1 MLLLNSY
8 QTPVKATL
16 KFLTLLKVKVNAGTI
31 NETLQNHPDWP
42 SLLCIS
48 DALNGWNVS
57 NAAGKIAW
65 TDIDQLPVPF
75 MAYMYNPEHP
85 IAVVTKVNEH
95 TVEAYQNTFSKSTV
109 FTREA
114 FFEQWKGIYLI
125 AEPDSGSGEANYR
138 QQKRKQL
145 LTGLLPAGFI
155 ALCLYIAIERLQ
167 LNTIT
172 STIGL
177 SKWAIWVQ
185 FFILLAGVGISA
197 MLLWYELDKNNPLL
211 KQVCTGIAKGNCSA
225 ILTGAQSKVFS
236 WLSWSEVGFLYFAGG
251 LLTLI
256 FSPSLFSAIN
266 LLGWLHF
273 MALPYTVFSI
283 YYQWRVAKQWCVLC
297 LGVQVLL
304 VAGAINY
311 VAGNF
316 QSNFTFIDEVNILN
330 VLFCYAGPALLWY
343 SIKPYL
349 LQLQQAKTTKRQYLR
364 LKFNTEIFETLLK
377 KQKAVKLPTEEIG
390 IKLGLHNAQH
400 TLVKVCN
407 PYCGPCSKA
416 HPKIEELLHA
426 LPNLKANIIFTTPY
440 NPALDA
446 YHPVNHLLAIQE
458 TAEDELVI
466 KRALDEWYLPEKKD
480 YELFK
485 AKYPL
490 NGELSQQGGKIER
503 MDKWCTEADIRA
515 TPTIFITAPSES
527 AEGERTL
534 YQIPDAYSV
543 EDLKYFLQE

>member
-1 MLLLNSY
+1 MVILNSY
-8 QTPVKATL
+8 QTPVKATI
-16 KFLTLLKVKVNAGTI
+16 KFLSLLKVKVNAGTI

-48 DALNGWNVS
+48 DALNGWNVP

-85 IAVVTKVNEH
+85 IAVVTNVNEQSI
-95 TVEAYQNTFSKSTV
+95 EAYQHNFNKKSV
-109 FTREA
+109 FTRET

-125 AEPDSGSGEANYR
+125 AEPDSGSGESNYSR
-138 QQKRKQL
+138 QKWKQV

-155 ALCLYIAIERLQ
+155 ALCLFIAIKSLQ
-167 LNTIT
+167 LNTIANG
-172 STIGL
+172 IGL
-177 SKWAIWVQ
+177 SNWAVWMQ
-185 FFILLAGVGISA
+185 FFILISGIGISA

-236 WLSWSEVGFLYFAGG
+236 WLSWSEVGLFYFAGG
-251 LLTLI
+251 LFTLI
-256 FSPSLFSAIN
+256 SSTSLSSTIH

-273 MALPYTVFSI
+273 LALPYTVFSI
-283 YYQWRVAKQWCVLC
+283 YYQWRVAKQWCVFC
-297 LGVQVLL
+297 LGVQALL

-311 VAGNF
+311 VASNF

-330 VLFCYAGPALLWY
+330 VLFCYLGPTLLWY
-343 SIKPYL
+343 STKPYL

-364 LKFNTEIFETLLK
+364 IKFNVEIFETLLK
-377 KQKAVKLPTEEIG
+377 KQKSVTLPKEEIG
-390 IKLGLHNAQH
+390 ISIGKPQAKH

-416 HPKIEELLHA
+416 HPKIEQVLHA
-426 LPNLKANIIFTTPY
+426 LPNLKAYIIFTTP
-440 NPALDA
+440 NNLENDG
-446 YHPVNHLLAIQE
+446 YHPVNHLLAIHE

-466 KRALDEWYLPEKKD
+466 KKALDDWYLPVKKD

-490 NGELSQQGGKIER
+490 NGELSRQSSKIEK
-503 MDKWCTEADIRA
+503 MDKWCTDADIRA
-515 TPTIFITAPSES
+515 TPTIFITAPSNSKLEQ
-527 AEGERTL
+527 RTL
-534 YQIPDAYSV
+534 YQIPDAYSI